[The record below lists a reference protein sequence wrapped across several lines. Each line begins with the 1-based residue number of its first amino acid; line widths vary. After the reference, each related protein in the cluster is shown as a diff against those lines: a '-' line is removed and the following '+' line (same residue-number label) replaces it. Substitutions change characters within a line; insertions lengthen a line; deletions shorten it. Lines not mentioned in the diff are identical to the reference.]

1 MRIAVLSYGLP
12 VVGSKRGGI
21 ERSAHVIA
29 QGLAER
35 GHHVTVFSHDPA
47 PEHAAYEVRELP
59 WKNFVNTWIGR
70 RVTMGYL
77 GNALALLPDYRGYEA
92 ILAHGDSLLLPL
104 TGKPVIRIMHGTA
117 WEEATSA
124 TSIGRFVLQS
134 GVYVQELLSALI
146 NQNTVGVSHNTRR
159 RNPFVRHTIPH
170 GVDGRLFQPSPQEKT
185 TAPSILFVGTNSG
198 RKRGAFLL
206 DVFQREI
213 QPRYPDASLMFV
225 GPAGPQLPGVTYYT
239 GVADEELASLYR
251 RAWVFASPST
261 YEGFGLPYLEAMASG
276 TAVVATPNPGSR
288 EVLADGRFGRL
299 VADQAFGGAL
309 LDLLAHEDVR
319 RAAELGG
326 ISRAQQ
332 FRAETMIDRYEALLM
347 QLCGHDA
354 KSVASA

>member
-21 ERSAHVIA
+21 ERSAHAIA

-35 GHHVTVFSHDPA
+35 GHHVIVFSHDPA
-47 PEHAAYEVRELP
+47 PPQAAYEVRELP
-59 WKNFVNTWIGR
+59 WKAFVNTWLGR

-77 GNALALLPDYRGYEA
+77 GNVLAVLADYGSCDA

-104 TGKPVIRIMHGTA
+104 AGKPVIRVMHGTA

-124 TSIGRFVLQS
+124 TSPGRFVLQC
-134 GVYVQELLSALI
+134 GVYAQELLTALL

-159 RNPFVRHTIPH
+159 KNPFVRHTILH
-170 GVDGRLFQPSPQEKT
+170 GVDARLFQPSPREKT
-185 TAPSILFVGTNSG
+185 PKPSILFVGTSSG
-198 RKRGAFLL
+198 RKRGSFLL

-213 QPRYPDASLMFV
+213 RPRFPDASLMFV
-225 GPAGPQLPGVTYYT
+225 GPAGPQAAGVTYHT
-239 GVADEELASLYR
+239 GIGDEELGSLYR

-261 YEGFGLPYLEAMASG
+261 YEGFGLPYLEAMACG

-288 EVLADGRFGRL
+288 EVLGEGEYGCLAND
-299 VADQAFGGAL
+299 DAFGSAL

-319 RAAELGG
+319 RAAESKGLA
-326 ISRAQQ
+326 RAQQ
-332 FRAETMIDRYEALLM
+332 FRADVMIDQYEALLM
-347 QLCGHDA
+347 QVSGHDA
-354 KSVASA
+354 KSIAST